1 MTAARQTTQPYRF
14 SREQYYQLE
23 TLGYFEGKR
32 VERIRGEIVEMSPIG
47 WLHVVSTTKTAA
59 VLSAVFQSVGWVS
72 QGNPIPTDDSDPQ
85 PDVMVVPGRIADYS
99 DHPTT
104 ALLIVEVSD
113 STLIRD
119 TTIKAELYASA
130 KIAEFWVVDLEHR
143 QLLVF
148 RDPTPIS
155 DGGHSYRTQQVFG
168 TNDNVSPLM
177 MPSATVRVADLLP
190 ELQPLQKE
198 DSE

>member
-1 MTAARQTTQPYRF
+1 MTAVRQAAQPYRF

-59 VLSAVFQSVGWVS
+59 ALSAVFQGIGWLS

-85 PDVMVVPGRIADYS
+85 PDVMVVPGRIEDYN

-104 ALLIVEVSD
+104 ARLIVEVSD
-113 STLIRD
+113 STLVRD
-119 TTIKAELYASA
+119 TTIKADLYASA
-130 KIAEFWVVDLEHR
+130 KIAEYWVVDLENR

-148 RDPTPIS
+148 RDPTPIEM
-155 DGGHSYRTQQVFG
+155 GGHSYRTRQVFG
-168 TNDNVSPLM
+168 TNDIVSPLM
-177 MPSATVRVADLLP
+177 MPSAAVRVTNLLP
-190 ELQPLQKE
+190 DLQP
-198 DSE
+198 